1 MVPRQHITPQP
12 EVIRAIL
19 LDDSPWE
26 EAHWAMLAKVSCS
39 AVRKKTAPEQER
51 RCFRGEK
58 ARLSLRCCFHKT
70 TGGGLAT
77 SGRP

>member
-26 EAHWAMLAKVSCS
+26 EAHWAMLA
-39 AVRKKTAPEQER
+39 AVAAPCRGKAVVKTRGWQWNHADKAQAVVKPRRHRKA
-51 RCFRGEK
+51 K
-58 ARLSLRCCFHKT
+58 AVV
-70 TGGGLAT
+70 
-77 SGRP
+77 